1 MTNRV
6 TRLFGGQLVRST
18 AIYAGADAI
27 NKGIPFILL
36 PVIANYLT
44 PADYGLLANFSVLT
58 QILIAFC
65 ALNTYSALS
74 VSYFNLGG
82 IPLRSY
88 LSNLLYLV
96 GMLVA
101 VCLVVTSGLSSVIQ
115 HYLGLTRPWQLLAVL
130 TACATAVYTL
140 YLALLRMQTKIIRFS
155 ALQIGQSVI
164 SSLLAIVFVVVLRW
178 NWQGRVFSIVV
189 AAAAA
194 MLFSLW
200 SLRRHEQVFA
210 PVDRQQVKSAF
221 AFGLPLL
228 PHTLSFWLKTGMVK
242 IIITNS
248 IGLSANGIYSIAL
261 TLGSIVGVFTDS
273 FFSAYSPTMYKDL
286 SLVDTLPEQEGAAIR
301 RRLVRNT
308 YRFAAAQIVVCL
320 GGWLAMRIAIPL
332 LFKPSY
338 LEAVRLMPLIF
349 LGLCLDG
356 GYTIVSGYA
365 FYRRKT
371 KVLGV
376 ITFLSSVLQM
386 GLAFLLVPRFGLSGA
401 LYAGCIVSLLTFL
414 AVLTYA
420 NRLYDL
426 PWRLSR
432 AG

>member
-1 MTNRV
+1 MTSPVR
-6 TRLFGGQLVRST
+6 RLLGGQLVRST

-27 NKGIPFILL
+27 NKGIPFLLL
-36 PVIANYLT
+36 PVIAMYLS
-44 PADYGLLANFSVLT
+44 PADYGRLANFSVLT
-58 QILIAFC
+58 QILVAFC

-74 VSYFNLGG
+74 VSFFNLGG

-96 GMLVA
+96 AMLVG
-101 VCLVVTSGLSSVIQ
+101 VCLLISSALASTIE
-115 HYLGLTRPWQLLAVL
+115 HYLGLTRPWQLLALL

-140 YLALLRMQTKIIRFS
+140 YLSLLRMQSKIIRFS
-155 ALQIGQSVI
+155 ALQIGQSLI
-164 SSLLAIVFVVVLRW
+164 SSILAVLFVVHFHW
-178 NWQGRVFSIVV
+178 NWQGRVASIVV
-189 AAAAA
+189 AAAAS

-200 SLRRHEQVFA
+200 SVWRHEQLFA
-210 PVDRQQVKSAF
+210 RPDRDQLKSAF
-221 AFGLPLL
+221 SFGLPLL

-242 IIITNS
+242 IIISNS
-248 IGLSANGIYSIAL
+248 LGLSANGIYSIAL

-273 FFSAYSPTMYKDL
+273 FFSAYSPIMYKDL
-286 SLVDTLPEQEGAAIR
+286 SLVDAAPEREGASIL

-308 YRFAAAQIVVCL
+308 YRFAGAQIVVCV
-320 GGWLAMRIAIPL
+320 GGWLVMRVAIPM

-356 GYTIVSGYA
+356 GYTILSGYV

-371 KVLGV
+371 TVLGS

-386 GLAFLLVPRFGLSGA
+386 GLALLLVPRFGLAGA
-401 LYAGCIVSLLTFL
+401 LYAGCTVSLLTFL

-420 NRLYDL
+420 NTLYVL
-426 PWRLSR
+426 PWRL
-432 AG
+432 ATVG

>member
-1 MTNRV
+1 MTSPFK
-6 TRLFGGQLVRST
+6 RLLGGPLVRST

-36 PVIANYLT
+36 PVIARFLA
-44 PADYGLLANFSVLT
+44 PADYGLLANFSVLS
-58 QILIAFC
+58 QVLIAFC

-82 IPLRSY
+82 TPLRSY
-88 LSNLLYLV
+88 LSNLLFLIALLV
-96 GMLVA
+96 GASLVF
-101 VCLVVTSGLSSVIQ
+101 SSALAPLIER
-115 HYLGLTRPWQLLAVL
+115 YLGLTRGWQLLALL
-130 TACATAVYTL
+130 TASATAVYTL
-140 YLALLRMQTKIIRFS
+140 YLSLLRMQTKIIRFS
-155 ALQIGQSVI
+155 ALQIGQSLI
-164 SSLLAIVFVVVLRW
+164 SSVLAIVFVVQFRW
-178 NWQGRVFSIVV
+178 NWQGRVASI
-189 AAAAA
+189 AAAAVAA

-200 SLRRHEQVFA
+200 SLWRHEHLFTA
-210 PVDRQQVKSAF
+210 VDGAQVKSAF

-242 IIITNS
+242 IIITSS

-261 TLGSIVGVFTDS
+261 TLGGIVGVFTDS

-286 SLVDTLPEQEGAAIR
+286 SLVDAVPEAEGAAIR

-308 YRFAAAQIVVCL
+308 YRFAVAQVIVCV
-320 GGWLAMRIAIPL
+320 GGWMVMRVAIPL

-349 LGLCLDG
+349 VGLCLDG

-365 FYRRKT
+365 FYRKKT

-386 GLAFLLVPRFGLSGA
+386 GLALLLVPRFGLVGA
-401 LYAGCIVSLLTFL
+401 LYAGATVSLLTFL

-420 NRLYDL
+420 NTLYDL
-426 PWRLSR
+426 PWRLER
-432 AG
+432 VG